1 MEAIFPELDQELHL
15 KDLKDLAEWLGAS
28 SVGEIEIVFEMMPIS
43 LFEEAINSME
53 STYDEFPK
61 DKARTKKIY
70 KKLLD
75 GESPQP
81 IYIENGDSS
90 NFVMEG
96 RHRMVAFKWFKL
108 EEVLVGKVSK
118 KYNS

>member
-1 MEAIFPELDQELHL
+1 MQFVFENLDQKLYL
-15 KDLKDLAEWLGAS
+15 KDLKDLSEWLDVS
-28 SVGEIEIVFEMMPIS
+28 DVDELEIVFEMMPIT
-43 LFEEAINSME
+43 LFEEEINGME
-53 STYDEFPK
+53 STYNEFPK

-70 KKLLD
+70 QKLLN